1 MTKLQ
6 LPLKYFTNI
15 DTSVPQLNKYYE
27 KTGSVVIFQLEHI
40 LLLKLNNSLLVT
52 KEAQLG
58 GIRIQNFLE
67 KFKVFFQQYKCVI
80 FLELSGVQQ
89 SSDCF

>member
-27 KTGSVVIFQLEHI
+27 KTGRECGDLPVRAY
-40 LLLKLNNSLLVT
+40 T
-52 KEAQLG
+52 PT
-58 GIRIQNFLE
+58 
-67 KFKVFFQQYKCVI
+67 
-80 FLELSGVQQ
+80 
-89 SSDCF
+89 